1 MNRSAARIIAPIGLV
16 VTVGLGAG
24 CAPGDDAGW
33 TNAAAASPAA
43 GVAGSQ
49 PAPGVIIVP
58 GASAPTFDAAAS
70 DLRSGYGSAAAREVI
85 VVPGASSSP
94 GRPSTPP
101 IVVNTPPGA
110 DKSSG
115 SGSSGAAAGLS
126 SPAPSGG
133 GASSPT
139 PPGTPGG
146 STSPAPGGGT
156 VSPSAPGGSGSGGV
170 KPNPAELDPNISIKP
185 GKPSCPAGHIGTP
198 PKCISIVKP
207 VDPPLVLKD
216 PDLVGP
222 IVKLPPVV
230 VPTCPAGQAGMPP
243 NCISVHVPKL
253 PSIPFGI

>member
-1 MNRSAARIIAPIGLV
+1 MNRSAARIIAPIGLI

-24 CAPGDDAGW
+24 CAPGDDVGS

-43 GVAGSQ
+43 GVAESQ

-58 GASAPTFDAAAS
+58 GASAPTLDAAAS
-70 DLRSGYGSAAAREVI
+70 DLRSGYGSADATSREVI

-115 SGSSGAAAGLS
+115 SGSSGAAAGSS

-139 PPGTPGG
+139 PPDSPGR

-156 VSPSAPGGSGSGGV
+156 SSPSAPGGSGSGGV
-170 KPNPAELDPNISIKP
+170 NLKPAELDPNISIKP

-198 PKCISIVKP
+198 PKCISIV
-207 VDPPLVLKD
+207 
-216 PDLVGP
+216 
-222 IVKLPPVV
+222 
-230 VPTCPAGQAGMPP
+230 
-243 NCISVHVPKL
+243 
-253 PSIPFGI
+253 